1 MNEASEAVRANVA
14 LWIPVGSLDLG
25 SGEKDSAN
33 KAEHKTNSVMRP
45 EEAGQ
50 LKHAANGKGKET
62 ALI

>member
-1 MNEASEAVRANVA
+1 MRANVA

-50 LKHAANGKGKET
+50 LKHAANGKGKQT